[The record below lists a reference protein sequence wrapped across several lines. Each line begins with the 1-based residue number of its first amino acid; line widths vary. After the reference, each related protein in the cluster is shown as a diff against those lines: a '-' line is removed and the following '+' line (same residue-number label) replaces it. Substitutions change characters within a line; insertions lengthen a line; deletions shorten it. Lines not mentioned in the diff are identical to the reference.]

1 MLKKV
6 AITGGLSCGKSTV
19 CRQFEEL
26 GAYVV
31 NADKIV
37 HRLLS
42 PNTLLGSKIIALL
55 GKEIVVNGE
64 IDRGKVAEKVF
75 NDQALLQSLETLIHP
90 AVLSEIEKQY
100 QQISKQ
106 GKSPLFIAEIPLL
119 FEVNG
124 EKNFDKTIAVWA
136 PVELCRQRFC
146 SSTGYSP
153 EEFDRRMSFQLL
165 ADEKK
170 RRADY
175 SIDNSGNEKHLKNET
190 IKLFEVLTKNP
201 S

>member
-19 CRQFEEL
+19 CRLFEEL

-42 PNTLLGSKIIALL
+42 PNTVLGSKVIALL
-55 GKEIVVNGE
+55 GKEIIVDGE
-64 IDRGKVAEKVF
+64 IDRGIIAQKVF
-75 NDQALLQSLETLIHP
+75 NDPVLLQSLENLVHP

-100 QQISKQ
+100 RQTSKQ

-124 EKNFDKTIAVWA
+124 EERFDKTIAVWA
-136 PVELCRQRFC
+136 PPEICRQRFTA
-146 SSTGYSP
+146 STGYP
-153 EEFDRRMSFQLL
+153 AEEYDRRISFQLPPE
-165 ADEKK
+165 EKK

-175 SIDNSGNEKHLKNET
+175 VIDNTGNEEQLRDKVKQ
-190 IKLFEVLTKNP
+190 LFKVLTTN
-201 S
+201 

>member
-19 CRQFEEL
+19 CRLFEEL

-42 PNTLLGSKIIALL
+42 PNTFLGSQIIALL
-55 GKEIVVNGE
+55 GKEIIVDGE
-64 IDRGKVAEKVF
+64 IDRGKIAQKVF
-75 NDQALLQSLETLIHP
+75 NDQTLLQSLETLIHP
-90 AVLSEIEKQY
+90 AVMSEIEKQY

-124 EKNFDKTIAVWA
+124 EKSFDKTIAVWA
-136 PVELCRQRFC
+136 PAELCKKRF
-146 SSTGYSP
+146 SSATGYP
-153 EEFDRRMSFQLL
+153 AEEYDRRMSFQLP
-165 ADEKK
+165 AEEKK

-175 SIDNSGNEKHLKNET
+175 VIDNTGDEKHLKNET
-190 IKLFEVLTKNP
+190 KKLFKVLTTP
-201 S
+201 